1 MNIERFR
8 KIIQYSDANRN
19 DMETKVKNFYSF
31 VRMSSDKEVL
41 NIMQIA
47 RPSFQKKGYLVLEMP
62 FADDEIGALCYRGDA
77 LGYIVL
83 NTSLPK
89 VNINFAICHELYH
102 VFFQKSEFKTKV
114 EFANN
119 HYYEHEEESAANLF
133 AGMLLMPEASF
144 RFMYAKFKE
153 EAETYEKDTDTIIRL
168 MNYYQAPYMAVL
180 IRCYELGLSDYDC
193 ISEELLNVEQSKIR
207 ERFNDLWLD
216 DSILDATKKDDY
228 KHLEAVVERVGNECI
243 KDSYLNKRTLEKVLQ
258 NMRKLYSGIKGE

>member
-8 KIIQYSDANRN
+8 KIIEYSDVNRN
-19 DMETKVKNFYSF
+19 DMESRIRNFYSF
-31 VRMSSDKEVL
+31 AGMSSDKEVL

-62 FADDEIGALCYRGDA
+62 FADDEIGALCYNGDA

-102 VFFQKSEFKTKV
+102 VFYQKSEFRTKV

-119 HYYEHEEESAANLF
+119 HYYEYEEEFAANLF
-133 AGMLLMPEASF
+133 AGMLCMPEASF
-144 RFMYAKFKE
+144 RYMYAKFKDE
-153 EAETYEKDTDTIIRL
+153 SKNNEKDTIVRL
-168 MNYYQAPYMAVL
+168 MNYYQVPYMAAL
-180 IRCYELGLSDYDC
+180 IRCYELELPDGDSAL
-193 ISEELLNVEQSKIR
+193 EELLNVDQDSVR
-207 ERFNDLWLD
+207 ERFNELWLD

-228 KHLEAVVERVGNECI
+228 IHIETMVKQLGKECI
-243 KDSYLNKRTLEKVLQ
+243 RDSYLNKRTLEKVLQ
-258 NMRKLYSGIKGE
+258 NMRTLYSDIKGEE